1 MRGIIEGQ
9 AVQIT
14 SRAKLSS
21 EQALVMGPLPA
32 ASSGLECIVVIDG
45 RPAAA
50 LRFRDEPRAEGRSFI
65 AHLGPKHQL
74 SRVLLVSGDR
84 KSEVAYLAEQVG
96 IAEVFAQQS
105 PEDKLAIV
113 RRETARAKT
122 VMVGDGIN
130 DAPAL
135 MAATVGIAV
144 GQHSDITSEAA
155 GVVIMDSS
163 LGKLDEFMH
172 ISARMRRIA
181 LQSAVGG
188 MAASLMGMGAASAG
202 WLSPVMGAMLQELI
216 DVVAV
221 LNALRAALP
230 PKELT
235 DYQ

>member
-1 MRGIIEGQ
+1 MSTITAYQDSIAFRPERFNPVVLAENPRVKVILVCLEPGQ
-9 AVQIT
+9 FIPVH
-14 SRAKLSS
+14 RPGVDM
-21 EQALVMGPLPA
+21 ALVV
-32 ASSGLECIVVIDG
+32 LEG
-45 RPAAA
+45 
-50 LRFRDEPRAEGRSFI
+50 EG
-65 AHLGPKHQL
+65 
-74 SRVLLVSGDR
+74 LLVAGDR
-84 KSEVAYLAEQVG
+84 ESEVAYLAKQVG
-96 IAEVFAQQS
+96 ITEVFAQQS

-122 VMVGDGIN
+122 VVVGDGIN

-144 GQHSDITSEAA
+144 GQRSDITSEAA

-172 ISARMRRIA
+172 ISSRMRRIA

-188 MAASLMGMGAASAG
+188 MVASLVGMGAASAG
-202 WLSPVMGAMLQELI
+202 WLSPVMGAMAQELI